1 MMPVNSDAAKA
12 AVTVAAQ
19 RIAAY
24 ADRNNILVESS
35 QCEELAESLLHVYQ
49 AYFTGLAQGA
59 GQPYA
64 APTASTP

>member
-1 MMPVNSDAAKA
+1 MNSDAAKA

-24 ADRNNILVESS
+24 ADKHAIVIEPS
-35 QCEELAESLLHVYQ
+35 QCEELAESLMHLYQ
-49 AYFTGLAQGA
+49 AFFTGLAQVA

-64 APTASTP
+64 APTASTA